1 MQDRG
6 VYKEECS
13 MKKVCAALFLII
25 LLLRPLCQSAPLGR
39 CGDVRAA
46 GGDFERTAGAD
57 AVVARR
63 SSARNAD
70 F

>member
-1 MQDRG
+1 
-6 VYKEECS
+6 

-46 GGDFERTAGAD
+46 GGDFERTAGRTLSSPDDLQLGMPIFDDNRD
-57 AVVARR
+57 AQV
-63 SSARNAD
+63 
-70 F
+70 